1 MLAEPEG
8 RGSTDAALS
17 EEHPIASAA
26 AAPNP
31 HTDTGRA
38 ILIMFLSKVAMI
50 MRRHS
55 PNHTRDGSAH
65 RARSKTLD

>member
-26 AAPNP
+26 AATKP

-38 ILIMFLSKVAMI
+38 ILIMFEGCHDHAAPLTQPHERWFGA
-50 MRRHS
+50 
-55 PNHTRDGSAH
+55 SAL
-65 RARSKTLD
+65 SKTLD